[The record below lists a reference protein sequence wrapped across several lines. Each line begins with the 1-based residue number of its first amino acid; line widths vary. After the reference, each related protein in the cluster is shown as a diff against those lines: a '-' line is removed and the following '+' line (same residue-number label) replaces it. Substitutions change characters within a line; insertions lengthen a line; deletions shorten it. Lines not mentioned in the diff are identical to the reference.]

1 MNNTWGR
8 VQTVN
13 NNRDLLLRFEG
24 LVTPTMVQDG
34 TANAAVGTPIFSYTD
49 KKNPY
54 GYDDLL
60 SRYQLQVGV
69 RYSF

>member
-1 MNNTWGR
+1 
-8 VQTVN
+8 
-13 NNRDLLLRFEG
+13 
-24 LVTPTMVQDG
+24 MVQDG

>member
-1 MNNTWGR
+1 
-8 VQTVN
+8 VN

-24 LVTPTMVQDG
+24 MTTSTMIKD
-34 TANAAVGTPIFSYTD
+34 ASVGDNLPIFSYTD
-49 KKNPY
+49 KKNPF

-60 SRYQLQVGV
+60 SRYQLQLGI